1 MEKPTRRNFLIGTLT
16 VLGGTVLTAWIFRR
30 NILLNTLFKTKVN
43 PDILATP
50 APTLDTDV
58 CVLTSKQMEGPFYV
72 PSLERSN
79 IIEDRI
85 GKALDLK
92 IQVLRHPDCAP
103 IENAVVEVWQGDA
116 EGSYSGYPDHVAM
129 DAWKLFMY
137 VARHGEKH
145 GDEFRTTPTEKTT
158 YLRGL
163 QRTDKDGWVAFNTI
177 FPAWYL
183 NRIPHIHFK
192 IFIGEEEQLTSQFYF
207 DKEFQDRIFTTIEP
221 YKKQGI
227 CPTTV
232 QNDLAVAMV
241 PGKLEGIL
249 LKPVW
254 NDSSPLTATAKIGIK
269 QA

>member
-1 MEKPTRRNFLIGTLT
+1 M
-16 VLGGTVLTAWIFRR
+16 A
-30 NILLNTLFKTKVN
+30 NTIFKTTIN
-43 PDILATP
+43 PNITASAAP
-50 APTLDTDV
+50 ALDGDV
-58 CVLTSKQMEGPFYV
+58 CVLTSKQTEGPFYL
-72 PSLERSN
+72 PSPERSN
-79 IIEDRI
+79 IIEDKV

-92 IQVLRHPDCAP
+92 FQVLRHPDCLP
-103 IENAVVEVWQGDA
+103 IENAVVEIWQSDA
-116 EGSYSGYPDHVAM
+116 EGNYSGYPDQLGA
-129 DAWKLFMY
+129 DEWELFMY
-137 VARHGEKH
+137 VVRHGEKH

-163 QRTDKDGWVAFNTI
+163 QKTDKDGWVSFNTI
-177 FPAWYL
+177 FPAWYM

-192 IFIGEEEQLTSQFYF
+192 VFVDNKEQLTSQFYF
-207 DKEFQDRIFTTIEP
+207 DKEFQDRIFTTLEP

-232 QNDLAVAMV
+232 QNDLAVAMM
-241 PGKLEGIL
+241 PGKLEGVL